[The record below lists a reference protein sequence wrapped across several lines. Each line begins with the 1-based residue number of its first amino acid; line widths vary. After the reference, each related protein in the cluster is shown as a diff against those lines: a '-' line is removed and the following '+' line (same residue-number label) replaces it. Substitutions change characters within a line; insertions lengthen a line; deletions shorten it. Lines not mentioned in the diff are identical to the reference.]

1 MSYINIIKL
10 LSSRI
15 DSLRHPYGR
24 AIEDFPR
31 TLVFGGSTNRQEFLH
46 DLAEASPS
54 HRWGNTDMPAKH

>member
-15 DSLRHPYGR
+15 DSLRRPYGR

-31 TLVFGGSTNRQEFLH
+31 TLVFVGSPNRQEFLH
-46 DLAEASPS
+46 DLASAPPSP
-54 HRWGNTDMPAKH
+54 RWGNTLK